1 MTFEHLRGKEEER
14 AFRKDTQEDML
25 LLHEKEGM
33 RVVCAPLMMKANN
46 HNWTKNTSQICR
58 TIKRTERR

>member
-14 AFRKDTQEDML
+14 AFRKDTQEGML

-33 RVVCAPLMMKANN
+33 RAANN
-46 HNWTKNTSQICR
+46 HNLTKNTSQSRR
-58 TIKRTERR
+58 TIKRTERG